1 MSGTSMD
8 GVDTSLIRS
17 DGYDEFACI
26 SDEYYAYS
34 NNLQEELISI
44 RNLIINHEDLF
55 KYSKELN
62 DLERKITLF
71 HADKVKQIL
80 LKYKNEIDLIGF
92 HGQTIFHNPLKKIS
106 KQLGDGKLLYQL
118 VKKNIVYDFRQNDIE
133 NNGQGAPLTPIFHFN
148 LSKNIN
154 EKFKI
159 ELPIGF
165 INIGGITNGT
175 KIIDHSIKLENNI
188 IASDL
193 GPGNCMIDEWIRKNS
208 KKNLIKM
215 G

>member
-26 SDEYYAYS
+26 SDEYYPYS

-62 DLERKITLF
+62 DLERKITVF
-71 HADKVKQIL
+71 HGDKVKQIS

-92 HGQTIFHNPLKKIS
+92 HGQLTTHIANSNMSVSNFSPRTKS
-106 KQLGDGKLLYQL
+106 
-118 VKKNIVYDFRQNDIE
+118 NIEETGNLHDFYDV
-133 NNGQGAPLTPIFHFN
+133 
-148 LSKNIN
+148 
-154 EKFKI
+154 
-159 ELPIGF
+159 
-165 INIGGITNGT
+165 
-175 KIIDHSIKLENNI
+175 
-188 IASDL
+188 
-193 GPGNCMIDEWIRKNS
+193 C
-208 KKNLIKM
+208 
-215 G
+215 